1 MAQPVNDSAEICE
14 ITCLKESTC
23 KVTYFP
29 VKQYLNDLVKVREK
43 RSLWRMNVNGK
54 ALKCP
59 LVSTREPSDLDL
71 PDLVGWPGSF

>member
-1 MAQPVNDSAEICE
+1 
-14 ITCLKESTC
+14 
-23 KVTYFP
+23 
-29 VKQYLNDLVKVREK
+29 
-43 RSLWRMNVNGK
+43 MNVNGK